1 LQAIEDRITL
11 VFFECL
17 RHLAAETRV
26 VFLFDSYERN
36 STEAERWVPN
46 AADRW
51 ITRELLTR
59 LRDTMLSNTLVVLAG
74 RRLPEFSAEWNAVLG
89 NMPLD
94 LFTVADVGQYLRENR
109 GLNNLTDTE
118 VQTLFNAVQGNPQL
132 LGIIGDNLE
141 QTVRPK
147 DTEDW

>member
-1 LQAIEDRITL
+1 
-11 VFFECL
+11 
-17 RHLAAETRV
+17 
-26 VFLFDSYERN
+26 
-36 STEAERWVPN
+36 
-46 AADRW
+46 
-51 ITRELLTR
+51 
-59 LRDTMLSNTLVVLAG
+59 
-74 RRLPEFSAEWNAVLG
+74 
-89 NMPLD
+89 MPLD